1 MNRGLILACLLAC
14 GTWTALPAAAQGR
27 IATVDLTRVFD
38 NYWKTKEAEAALKKR
53 GAELEQ
59 DHKSMV
65 EELRKHNEEYQKLL
79 ASAGDQAVSE
89 EERER
94 RKQNAEAKL
103 KQMRE
108 LQESIAQ
115 FERQARATIEEQ
127 RNRMRNNLLS
137 EIRTVIQSR
146 AKAAGYALVIDVSAE
161 SIRNTPVVLY
171 QSGDNDITQAV
182 LDQLNLNAPAS
193 TSGAPARP

>member
-1 MNRGLILACLLAC
+1 MLSCW
-14 GTWTALPAAAQGR
+14 TWSAAPGAAQGR
-27 IATVDLTRVFD
+27 VATVDLTRVFD
-38 NYWKTKEAEAALKKR
+38 NYWKTKEAEATLKKR

-59 DHKSMV
+59 EHKSMI
-65 EELRKHNEEYQKLL
+65 EELRKHNEEYQRLL
-79 ASAGDQAVSE
+79 ASATDQAVSD

-94 RKQNAEAKL
+94 RKQSAEAKL

-115 FERQARATIEEQ
+115 YERQARATIEEQ

-146 AKAAGYALVIDVSAE
+146 AKSAGYALVIDISAD
-161 SIRNTPVVLY
+161 SARNTPIVLY
-171 QSGDNDITQAV
+171 HSGDNDITQAV
-182 LDQLNLNAPAS
+182 LDQLNLNAPGAAAAPS
-193 TSGAPARP
+193 TRR

>member
-1 MNRGLILACLLAC
+1 MLSCW
-14 GTWTALPAAAQGR
+14 TWSAATGAAQGR
-27 IATVDLTRVFD
+27 VATVDLTRVFD
-38 NYWKTKEAEAALKKR
+38 NYWKTKEAEATLKKR

-59 DHKSMV
+59 EHKSMI
-65 EELRKHNEEYQKLL
+65 EELRKHNEEYQRLL
-79 ASAGDQAVSE
+79 ASATDQAVSD

-94 RKQNAEAKL
+94 RKQSAEAKL

-115 FERQARATIEEQ
+115 YERQARATIEEQ

-146 AKAAGYALVIDVSAE
+146 AKSAGYALVIDISAD
-161 SIRNTPVVLY
+161 SARNTPIVLY
-171 QSGDNDITQAV
+171 HSGDNDITQAV
-182 LDQLNLNAPAS
+182 LDQLNLNAPGAAAAPS
-193 TSGAPARP
+193 TRR